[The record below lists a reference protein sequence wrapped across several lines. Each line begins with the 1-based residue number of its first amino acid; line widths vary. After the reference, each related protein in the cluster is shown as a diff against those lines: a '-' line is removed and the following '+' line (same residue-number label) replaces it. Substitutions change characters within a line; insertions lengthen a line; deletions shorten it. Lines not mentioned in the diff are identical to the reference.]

1 MQEEGKETRAAPPD
15 CQWPESCS
23 SQPCCLTLSGAL
35 CGCGETS
42 PYVQALLAVPI
53 TSLGHSLDR
62 LPRWLS
68 GKELPANAGNRRDTV
83 SIPGWGRSPGEGN
96 GNPLQ
101 YSCLGNPMDRG
112 AWQAT
117 IHGVTESDTT
127 EHARTHSC
135 MHAHT
140 HAYPHTHTHTHTH
153 THPILYSPRIL
164 NSF

>member
-23 SQPCCLTLSGAL
+23 SQPCCLTPSGAL

-68 GKELPANAGNRRDTV
+68 GKELPANAGDAGLI
-83 SIPGWGRSPGEGN
+83 SGLGRSPRKVFLLGKSHEQGSLV
-96 GNPLQ
+96 G
-101 YSCLGNPMDRG
+101 YSQWGPK
-112 AWQAT
+112 
-117 IHGVTESDTT
+117 ESDTT
-127 EHARTHSC
+127 
-135 MHAHT
+135 
-140 HAYPHTHTHTHTH
+140 
-153 THPILYSPRIL
+153 
-164 NSF
+164 